1 MRPAFKVCAA
11 ALCAAL
17 VAAVP
22 AFAGCNSAPYVTSIS
37 KTGRDGQNEVYTITY
52 SDGSTSTIN
61 VPAADGTAYADG
73 LYEKYIE
80 ETGGN
85 IRYSEFL
92 DGIYSSNSTNVH

>member
-37 KTGRDGQNEVYTITY
+37 KTGRDGQNEVYTIT
-52 SDGSTSTIN
+52 
-61 VPAADGTAYADG
+61 
-73 LYEKYIE
+73 
-80 ETGGN
+80 
-85 IRYSEFL
+85 
-92 DGIYSSNSTNVH
+92 